1 MVSLTG
7 PVLLFGAALL
17 ALWTFTRFPRLEPKS
32 WGVMGAHLVA
42 SNGAVLVVP
51 VAVRVLPL
59 DVALVAVILPVLT
72 YILLA
77 ALWMMRML
85 QGALAGRF
93 R

>member
-17 ALWTFTRFPRLEPKS
+17 ALWTFTRFPRLEPKR

-42 SNGAVLVVP
+42 SNAAVLAIPTALGLLSVD
-51 VAVRVLPL
+51 VAV
-59 DVALVAVILPVLT
+59 VAVILPVLT
-72 YILLA
+72 YVLLA

-85 QGALAGRF
+85 QLALAGRF